1 MKTVEELSWKKQLA
15 MARVTRPPITFHLG
29 PWPILAVAL
38 AALYFAREILIPP
51 AFALTLTLVLS
62 AAVSWLGK
70 FHVSRTPAVLIVILM
85 AVGASGNLAWV
96 IGRYVKQTA
105 SDVMDLAE
113 QTAGEVRQTA
123 EETIH
128 SAIQN
133 LKGQMEA

>member
-1 MKTVEELSWKKQLA
+1 MGIE
-15 MARVTRPPITFHLG
+15 
-29 PWPILAVAL
+29 
-38 AALYFAREILIPP
+38 
-51 AFALTLTLVLS
+51 
-62 AAVSWLGK
+62 
-70 FHVSRTPAVLIVILM
+70 
-85 AVGASGNLAWV
+85 

-123 EETIH
+123 EETID